1 MAECKER
8 AKLGAPERIR
18 GSPPCWDTGIRGF
31 SFQSQASILGV
42 WTGKVRPGIGASRT
56 QGRPDQVVKYWRGRR
71 GRQGRGWPSSQAQGG
86 GGTETGR
93 PFSVATALP
102 PLPSFGGAAGRRGP
116 RSGRSCL
123 QGAERLWPAA
133 TSCSGLGT
141 DGGPDPIQGFSSPIP
156 PPPATPADALRLTTV
171 PWVVRTASG
180 LNHAWLSQLSP
191 PWAPVSP
198 LHVAGQS
205 GAERRFGEC
214 GRAQGALHTLAP
226 LLGLGSRALSAPLP
240 FGGLWGSAFLLLLGL
255 CCL

>member
-1 MAECKER
+1 MGTPGTRMAQFAGPR
-8 AKLGAPERIR
+8 
-18 GSPPCWDTGIRGF
+18 
-31 SFQSQASILGV
+31 
-42 WTGKVRPGIGASRT
+42 RPGHRNWAALL
-56 QGRPDQVVKYWRGRR
+56 GRNRAPAPSQLRR
-71 GRQGRGWPSSQAQGG
+71 G
-86 GGTETGR
+86 
-93 PFSVATALP
+93 
-102 PLPSFGGAAGRRGP
+102 GGAAGRRGP

-133 TSCSGLGT
+133 TSCSGPGM
-141 DGGPDPIQGFSSPIP
+141 DRGPDPIQGFSSPIP

-171 PWVVRTASG
+171 PWVVPTASG

-240 FGGLWGSAFLLLLGL
+240 FGGLWRSAFLLLLGL